1 MQDLLLIL
9 CSLHVCLLEL
19 GEELEGLYSLEGDS
33 GFLEVEGIDKLTVL
47 LIHFFIQSLIQ
58 VSIHPFLDG
67 LEHLLLYLRDF
78 DDELLILLGSF
89 VDQLD
94 NFCQF
99 YGLTW

>member
-1 MQDLLLIL
+1 M
-9 CSLHVCLLEL
+9 
-19 GEELEGLYSLEGDS
+19 
-33 GFLEVEGIDKLTVL
+33 
-47 LIHFFIQSLIQ
+47 
-58 VSIHPFLDG
+58 SIHPFLDG